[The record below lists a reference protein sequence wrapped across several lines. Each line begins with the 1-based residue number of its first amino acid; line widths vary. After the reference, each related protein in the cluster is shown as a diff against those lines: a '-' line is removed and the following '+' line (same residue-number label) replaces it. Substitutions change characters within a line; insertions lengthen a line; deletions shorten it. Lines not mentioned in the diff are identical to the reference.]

1 MFRQLKKSDEVRYE
15 DLPLGSRAGRRVE
28 VEVVANLYDEGGR
41 PMIQCNIRDITARK
55 LAEEMTQRNLKLQLE
70 IARKERV
77 AEGLQAQRN
86 EQSRILKQTRAQQRQ
101 LRDFSHR
108 ILYVQEDER
117 KRISRELHDVI
128 AQTLVGINVQLAL
141 LDRGVTASPATF
153 RRQVSKTQL
162 MVKKAVGIV
171 HDFARELR
179 PTMLD
184 DLGLIPTL
192 QAFMERFMADTGIR
206 ISLKAS
212 PFINRSASMVLTV
225 LYRIAQEALTNV
237 ARHSKASH
245 VEVTIEVLEKAIRMT
260 IKDDGQGFQVT
271 GKAGSRKKNRLGLI
285 GMRERAEMIGGSFHV
300 NSAPGGPTMVRVEI
314 PTS

>member
-1 MFRQLKKSDEVRYE
+1 
-15 DLPLGSRAGRRVE
+15 
-28 VEVVANLYDEGGR
+28 
-41 PMIQCNIRDITARK
+41 
-55 LAEEMTQRNLKLQLE
+55 
-70 IARKERV
+70 
-77 AEGLQAQRN
+77 
-86 EQSRILKQTRAQQRQ
+86 
-101 LRDFSHR
+101 
-108 ILYVQEDER
+108 
-117 KRISRELHDVI
+117 
-128 AQTLVGINVQLAL
+128 L

-162 MVKKAVGIV
+162 LVKKAVGIV

-212 PFINRSASMVLTV
+212 PYVNRSASMVLTV

-245 VEVTIEVLEKAIRMT
+245 VEVTIEALKKSIRMT
-260 IKDDGQGFQVT
+260 ITDDGEGFQVI
-271 GKAGSRKKNRLGLI
+271 GEAGSRKKSRLGLV
-285 GMRERAEMIGGSFHV
+285 GMRERAEMIGGTLKVDS
-300 NSAPGGPTMVRVEI
+300 SSGGPTTVTVEI

>member
-1 MFRQLKKSDEVRYE
+1 VAERSVLVTGCSSGFGLGVAQALAEQAWLESQQNALALRAEVPPERWSEVRYE

-41 PMIQCNIRDITARK
+41 PMIQCNIRYITARK

-179 PTMLD
+179 P
-184 DLGLIPTL
+184 PHRP
-192 QAFMERFMADTGIR
+192 QSRQCPR
-206 ISLKAS
+206 H
-212 PFINRSASMVLTV
+212 PRSATGQ
-225 LYRIAQEALTNV
+225 RWRCR
-237 ARHSKASH
+237 RH
-245 VEVTIEVLEKAIRMT
+245 R
-260 IKDDGQGFQVT
+260 
-271 GKAGSRKKNRLGLI
+271 R
-285 GMRERAEMIGGSFHV
+285 
-300 NSAPGGPTMVRVEI
+300 
-314 PTS
+314 